1 MSDPNGTREGFASK
15 IGFIFAAAGSAIGLG
30 NIWRFP
36 WLAGANGGAA
46 FLVIYLGIVVL
57 VGVTMFMGEVTLGRY
72 TQRSNVGAF
81 KKVAP
86 GWTWVGGMGLLA
98 GFLILSYYSVVGG
111 WVIYYFF
118 RAIAGFH
125 MTDPKLTGELFESF
139 ITHPLLPLLF
149 HALFMGAT
157 IWICYNGVQSGIEK
171 YSNIM
176 MPALFVLVI
185 ILAIR
190 SLTLPGAAK
199 GLQFYLV
206 PDFSK
211 ITGKTFLD
219 ALGQV
224 FFSLSL
230 GMGSILTYGSYLGKK
245 ENIPQVSTIV
255 PIMDTL
261 VAFMAGLI
269 IFPAVFNYGFEPA
282 AGPGL
287 TFVTLP
293 AVFSEMPLGNLFGG
307 AFFLLLFL
315 AALTSAISLLEPL
328 TAYMMEEHGWERKRA
343 TVVLGS
349 IMFVIGIGAS
359 LSLGVWSGFQIAG
372 KVFFDQLD
380 WVANNLL
387 LPLGGMFT
395 AIVVAWVWGTKNAL
409 QEATNDGTL
418 KFGLGNL
425 WANVMLKYISPA
437 LVAIV
442 FLTGIG
448 ILKL

>member
-1 MSDPNGTREGFASK
+1 VSDPNTREGFASK

-46 FLVIYLGIVVL
+46 FLIIYLGIVIL

-72 TQRSNVGAF
+72 AQRSNVGAF

-86 GWTWVGGMGLLA
+86 GWTWVGAMGLLA

-111 WVIYYFF
+111 WVIYYFV
-118 RAIAGFH
+118 RAIAGFN
-125 MTDPKLTGELFESF
+125 MTDPSLTGQLFESF
-139 ITHPLLPLLF
+139 ITHPLLPLIF
-149 HALFMGAT
+149 HALFMGMT
-157 IWICYNGVQSGIEK
+157 IWICYNGVQGGIEK

-176 MPALFVLVI
+176 MPALFAIVI

-190 SLTLPGAAK
+190 SLTLPGAAE
-199 GLQFYLV
+199 GLRFYLV

-230 GMGSILTYGSYLGKK
+230 GMGSILTYGSYLSKK

-261 VAFMAGLI
+261 IAFTAGLI

-343 TVVLGS
+343 TVILGS

-359 LSLGVWSGFQIAG
+359 LSMGVWSSFKIAG
-372 KVFFDQLD
+372 LVFFDQLD

-418 KFGLGNL
+418 KFGLGDF
-425 WANVMLKYISPA
+425 WANVMLKYVSPA
-437 LVAIV
+437 LVAIL

-448 ILKL
+448 ILKV